1 MNDRSLMM
9 KFLGSKSTPFF
20 AMFLLLFWAVS
31 SLTARQVSQ
40 LGKLSWKNGDMI
52 PGHVIRAD
60 RSQLAWMGE
69 SLFRDPLSLDLR
81 YLNQIEFP
89 VPADAVKTTA
99 TYAVQTI
106 DGLSLF
112 GEVKSLNREILV
124 ISSERFGDIEIA
136 RDRIGSILNLKT
148 SGSLINGEFDLTRWD
163 SSRGQK
169 KYWTVDDQGDLQS
182 TRADIHLFMKTEI
195 PASAL
200 IELEL
205 KWNKK
210 LDFIFGFGVPRNA
223 RNTDSIPRLETWDDS
238 LVLSYGEDFEIVVE
252 SFSNQ
257 EKRIKLLI
265 HWDQEQNQIII
276 HDEQGQRLSSAK
288 LPTPGSQSEPGLFI
302 ENKSGDLTV
311 ANLMVR
317 QSSAGFNATLPSF
330 QKLNQAAANGEL
342 IEFDGTRWVA
352 RASEPSNEVNPGDCT
367 PDEPVTAA
375 TDMVIPADQFCNAF
389 LINPAINRPTDQT
402 RVYFQDG
409 MFVLGELVSIE
420 NETITLNT
428 KFSSQPVSLSLA
440 GAAKIQLH
448 SSAPPTV
455 EAETF
460 SHQLFN
466 SSGTIRGRVEPG
478 SGEKDDVL
486 RWRVAGAESAVP
498 FSQAD
503 ARIVLQA
510 RKPIVDAAEEWAD
523 TLYLANRDT
532 IPCRVVSIDERQ
544 VTIDSFAENKQID
557 SQLIKA
563 IDFRNAIT
571 NEIVLPTDKEW
582 QIPTALTKQAKI
594 QDDKF
599 RLSKNAK
606 IRHPW
611 LMSSGGFEFQLNWN
625 AGSYGALELQLFSND
640 LANSDVGKK
649 LQVMMYGG
657 NVYVAESAEGI
668 AGDRMLEVKN
678 DTAKFQVKYE
688 RGQITVLVDGKTAY
702 SDKLK
707 PEQVAGRGVTFKL
720 TDQFQQNIRASLS
733 NFRIIVSESGGGA
746 LVDPVRKELLLMIP
760 RLKQA
765 HPPAQ
770 ILCAANMDMLRGE
783 LVGLDENFVQFRANN
798 ELKQFPRSIVSS
810 LVWLHPELLPKA
822 PAVDGESTVATTD
835 STTGETPATPETAS
849 PETAA
854 SSDSSESAASSST
867 NASVEQTN
875 HQTVQ
880 VLMHGN
886 RRMTS
891 TLKSWSESHLVGD
904 STALGECQI
913 PFEQIYEL
921 RFGFYATKAV
931 DVPFADWVVK
941 LAPAPKLETGAD
953 GEVGSELIFGSSSPL
968 IGTTPQAVTLMMLD
982 ETKISLEEMR
992 GKIIV
997 LDFWA
1002 TWCAPCVKA
1011 IPDLTSAVDQFTED
1025 EVLFVAVNQLE
1036 DVATIKAFLESRD
1049 LDFPIARDDGKLGKK
1064 FQVESLPQTV
1074 IIDQTGKIAFLKI
1087 GSSADLKEKLIA
1099 AIEHLIATGA
1109 AE

>member
-1 MNDRSLMM
+1 MM
-9 KFLGSKSTPFF
+9 KFLGSKSTLFF
-20 AMFLLLFWAVS
+20 AMFLLLFWPVS

-52 PGHVIRAD
+52 PGRVIRAD
-60 RSQLAWMGE
+60 QSQLEWMGE
-69 SLFRDPLSLDLR
+69 SLFRDPLNLDLR

-89 VPADAVKTTA
+89 PPAGAVKTAA

-112 GEVKSLNREILV
+112 GEIKSLNQEMLV
-124 ISSERFGDIEIA
+124 ISSARFGDIEIA

-148 SGSLINGEFDLTRWD
+148 SGSLINGEFDLTRCD

-182 TRADIHLFMKTEI
+182 TRPDIHLFMKTEM

-210 LDFIFGFGVPRNA
+210 LDFMFGFGVPRNA

-252 SFSNQ
+252 SLSNQ

-265 HWDQEQNQIII
+265 HWDQERNQIVI
-276 HDEQGQRLSSAK
+276 HDEQGQQLSTAK
-288 LPTPGSQSEPGLFI
+288 LPKPSSQSEPGMFI
-302 ENKSGDLTV
+302 ENKSGDLTI

-330 QKLNQAAANGEL
+330 QKLNQAATNGEL

-352 RASEPSNEVNPGDCT
+352 RAIKPANEINPGDSASS
-367 PDEPVTAA
+367 ESATAA
-375 TDMVIPADQFCNAF
+375 TDLMIPADEFCNAF
-389 LINPAINRPTDQT
+389 LINPAIDRPTDQT

-428 KFSSQPVSLSLA
+428 KFSAQPVSLSLA
-440 GAAKIQLH
+440 GAARIQLH
-448 SSAPPTV
+448 SAAPPTV

-466 SSGTIRGRVEPG
+466 STGTIRGRVEPG

-486 RWRVAGAESAVP
+486 RWRIAGAEAAVP

-510 RKPIVDAAEEWAD
+510 RKPIVDASEEWAD

-532 IPCRVVSIDERQ
+532 IPCRVVSIDERL

-571 NEIVLPTDKEW
+571 NEIVLPTAKEW
-582 QIPTALTKQAKI
+582 QIPTELTKQTKI
-594 QDDKF
+594 QDDKL

-611 LMSSGGFEFQLNWN
+611 LMSTGGFEFQLNWS

-640 LANSDVGKK
+640 LAHSDVGKK
-649 LQVMMYGG
+649 LQIMMYGG
-657 NVYVAESAEGI
+657 NLYVAESAEGI

-688 RGQITVLVDGKTAY
+688 RGQITVLCDGKTAY

-707 PEQVAGRGVTFKL
+707 PEQVSGRGVTFKL

-733 NFRIIVSESGGGA
+733 NFKIIVSETGGGA
-746 LVDPVRKELLLMIP
+746 LVDPIRKDLLLTIP

-783 LVGLDENFVQFRANN
+783 LVELDENFVQFRANN

-810 LVWLHPELLPKA
+810 LVWLHPELLPKTA
-822 PAVDGESTVATTD
+822 AVDAESTVAEKN
-835 STTGETPATPETAS
+835 SETK
-849 PETAA
+849 ETAA
-854 SSDSSESAASSST
+854 STETGTTSETSESTTGT
-867 NASVEQTN
+867 NVNIEGNN

-904 STALGECQI
+904 STALGECRI

-921 RFGFYATKAV
+921 RFGSYATKAV
-931 DVPFADWVVK
+931 DVPYADWVVK

-953 GEVGSELIFGSSSPL
+953 GEVGSDLIFGSSSPL
-968 IGTTPQAVTLMMLD
+968 IGTTPQAITLTMLD
-982 ETKISLEEMR
+982 ETKVPLDDMR

-1011 IPDLTSAVDQFTED
+1011 IPELTSAVDQFTED

-1036 DVATIKAFLESRD
+1036 DVETIKAFLESRD

-1087 GSSADLKEKLIA
+1087 GSTADLKEKLIA
-1099 AIEHLIATGA
+1099 AIEHLIATDA
-1109 AE
+1109 AEGQ